1 MTSSLL
7 TPHSSPRFS
16 IEFYPPATPEGM
28 EKLRGV
34 REQLAALKPEF
45 FSVTYGA
52 GGSTRDR
59 TLQVVR
65 EICAAGLDAAPHLSC
80 IGATQASIR
89 DHLAEFREI
98 GVKRIVA
105 LRGDLPSGMADP
117 GEFRYANELVEFI
130 RAESGRDFIV
140 EVAAY
145 PETHPQARSASSD
158 LSAFLKKVEA
168 GANSAITQYFYN
180 ADAYFYF
187 VETVRNAGVDLP
199 IVPGIMPIASFTK
212 LARFSESC
220 GAEIP
225 QWMRRKFEGFGDDI
239 DSIRAFGLD
248 VVTTLCERLI
258 EGGVPS
264 MHFYTL
270 NQAALTSELVKRL
283 GLA

>member
-1 MTSSLL
+1 MSNK
-7 TPHSSPRFS
+7 PHFS
-16 IEFYPPATPEGM
+16 IEFFPPATLEGI
-28 EKLRGV
+28 EKLRSV
-34 REQLAALKPEF
+34 RNQLAELKPEF

-59 TLQVVR
+59 TMQVVR
-65 EICAAGLDAAPHLSC
+65 EIREAGLDAAPHLSC
-80 IGATQASIR
+80 IGATQTSIR
-89 DHLAEFREI
+89 EHLEEFRSI

-130 RAESGRDFIV
+130 RKESAEGFFL

-145 PETHPQARSASSD
+145 PEVHPQARSFEAD
-158 LSAFLKKVEA
+158 LAAFVRKVKA

-187 VETVRNAGVDLP
+187 LEAARKAGVDIP
-199 IVPGIMPIASFTK
+199 ILPGIMPIASFTK

-225 QWMRRKFEGFGDDI
+225 QWMRRKFESYGDDGE
-239 DSIRAFGLD
+239 SVRQFGLD
-248 VVTTLCERLI
+248 VVTNMCERLMA
-258 EGGVPS
+258 GGVPGL
-264 MHFYTL
+264 HFYSL
-270 NQAALTSELVKRL
+270 NQAGLTRELCQRL

>member
-1 MTSSLL
+1 MTNK
-7 TPHSSPRFS
+7 FS
-16 IEFYPPATPEGM
+16 IEFFPPATAEGM
-28 EKLRGV
+28 EKLRSV
-34 REQLAALKPEF
+34 RAQLAALKPEF

-89 DHLAEFREI
+89 DHLREFRDI

-130 RAESGRDFIV
+130 RAESGGEFVI

-145 PETHPQARSASSD
+145 PVTHPQARSAISD
-158 LSAFLKKVEA
+158 LAAFLKKVEA
-168 GANSAITQYFYN
+168 GASSAITQYFYN

-187 VETVRNAGVDLP
+187 VDAVRRAGADIA
-199 IVPGIMPIASFTK
+199 IVAGIMPIANFTK
-212 LARFSESC
+212 LSRFSESC

-225 QWMRRKFEGFGDDI
+225 QWMRRKFEGFGDDT

-258 EGGVPS
+258 AGGVPS

-283 GLA
+283 GLAQ

>member
-1 MTSSLL
+1 MSKKLEFSL
-7 TPHSSPRFS
+7 
-16 IEFYPPATPEGM
+16 EFFPPATAEGV

-34 REQLAALKPEF
+34 RAELAPLGPEF
-45 FSVTYGA
+45 ISVTYGA

-65 EICAAGLDAAPHLSC
+65 EIRTAGIDAAPHLSC

-89 DHLAEFREI
+89 EHLAEFREM

-130 RAESGRDFIV
+130 RKESGDDFFL

-145 PETHPQARSASSD
+145 PEVHPQARSYEAD
-158 LSAFLKKVEA
+158 LKAFVNKVKA

-180 ADAYFYF
+180 ADAYFAF
-187 VETVRNAGVDLP
+187 VDAARKAGVTIP
-199 IVPGIMPIASFTK
+199 IVPGIMPIASFSK

-225 QWMRRKFEGFGDDI
+225 QWMRRKFEGLGDDAEAV
-239 DSIRAFGLD
+239 RAVGLD
-248 VVTTLCERLI
+248 LVTQLCERLI
-258 EGGVPS
+258 AGGAPS
-264 MHFYTL
+264 LHFYTL
-270 NQAALTSELVKRL
+270 NHAGMVRELCHRL
-283 GLA
+283 SLA

>member
-7 TPHSSPRFS
+7 TPHSSLPFS
-16 IEFYPPATPEGM
+16 IEFFPPATPEGV

-34 REQLAALKPEF
+34 RDQLAALKPEF

-65 EICAAGLDAAPHLSC
+65 EIREAGLDAAPHLSC

-89 DHLAEFREI
+89 EHLAEFREI

-130 RAESGRDFIV
+130 RKDSGDEFFL

-145 PETHPQARSASSD
+145 PEVHPQARSYEAD
-158 LSAFLKKVEA
+158 LAAFVRKVNA

-187 VETVRNAGVDLP
+187 VDAARKAGVTIP
-199 IVPGIMPIASFTK
+199 ILPGIMPIASYSK

-225 QWMRRKFEGFGDDI
+225 QWMRRKFEGLGDDAE
-239 DSIRAFGLD
+239 SVRAFGLE
-248 VVTTLCERLI
+248 VVTTMCERLI
-258 EGGVPS
+258 AGGVPGL
-264 MHFYTL
+264 HFYSL
-270 NQAALTSELVKRL
+270 NQTGLTNALISNL
-283 GLA
+283 GL